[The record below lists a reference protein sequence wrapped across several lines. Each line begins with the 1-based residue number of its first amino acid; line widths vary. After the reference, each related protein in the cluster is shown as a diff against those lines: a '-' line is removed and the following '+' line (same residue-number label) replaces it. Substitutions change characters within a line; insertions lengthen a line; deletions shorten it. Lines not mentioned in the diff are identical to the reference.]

1 MKYKWLYLMLVL
13 TVIGLMVFPGLL
25 AAHAASG
32 SAHDQS
38 YDRHVAH
45 VNGLHLITEV
55 GSTGFVLDAHNKTV
69 PVDSNPYGI
78 AMVPQGIPYQGNSFF
93 SAGNIL
99 VTDIGGNHD
108 GDVLARFVGPK
119 GPAQLFNTPVDG
131 NKQGP
136 AMLAV
141 NAKTGD
147 VWVADLAGNN
157 IRIFAANGELKTT
170 LTSPLFNH
178 PWGMAYNWG
187 TKNPYDGASASFFT
201 SNALDATIDRID
213 LAWTGNGW
221 HYNVFQ
227 IGQLTKGPGK
237 TKIGLVW
244 TPAIR
249 VGGRT
254 YTDVL
259 LAVDPVNNR
268 IAAYPHSTTYNT
280 LPNRSRYNGLTAF
293 QGRPLNVP
301 SVPTVNP
308 LDPDSILAP
317 TKLTTTW
324 WN

>member
-1 MKYKWLYLMLVL
+1 
-13 TVIGLMVFPGLL
+13 
-25 AAHAASG
+25 
-32 SAHDQS
+32 
-38 YDRHVAH
+38 
-45 VNGLHLITEV
+45 
-55 GSTGFVLDAHNKTV
+55 
-69 PVDSNPYGI
+69 
-78 AMVPQGIPYQGNSFF
+78 
-93 SAGNIL
+93 
-99 VTDIGGNHD
+99 
-108 GDVLARFVGPK
+108 
-119 GPAQLFNTPVDG
+119 
-131 NKQGP
+131 
-136 AMLAV
+136 
-141 NAKTGD
+141 
-147 VWVADLAGNN
+147 VADLAGNN

-268 IAAYPHSTTYNT
+268 IAAYPHSTTHNT
-280 LPNRSRYNGLTAF
+280 STIPSMNNGITAF